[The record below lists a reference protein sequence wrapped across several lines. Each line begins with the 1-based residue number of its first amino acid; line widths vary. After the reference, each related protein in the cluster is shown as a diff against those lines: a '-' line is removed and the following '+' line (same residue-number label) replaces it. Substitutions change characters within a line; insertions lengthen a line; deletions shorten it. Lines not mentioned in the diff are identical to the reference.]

1 MDSTEE
7 RKFVNLC
14 IKKENQERLI
24 FELQSKKH
32 REKALSRLS
41 HSPESMLNERFVKT
55 TALNF
60 KSFIEAFN
68 IDTTY
73 CYIIT
78 PDLCDGLSC
87 SLTTALECFEKTQML
102 MILFNN
108 DFAVIKEEVECG
120 APNIWFAKLTK

>member
-1 MDSTEE
+1 MDATIE
-7 RKFVNLC
+7 RNFVNLC

-41 HSPESMLNERFVKT
+41 HSPESILNEHFVKT
-55 TALNF
+55 TALDLKF
-60 KSFIEAFN
+60 FVQEFN
-68 IDTTY
+68 NNTTS

-78 PDLCDGLSC
+78 SDLYDGLSC
-87 SLTTALECFEKTQML
+87 TLTTALECFEKTQMV

-108 DFAVIKEEVECG
+108 YFAAVKEEVEG
-120 APNIWFAKLTK
+120 GTPNIWFTKL